1 MDGWV
6 DIRKDTAHV
15 ARERAKAR
23 ELRGSPWWKSQLGR
37 GRCHYCGGTF
47 PPEALTMDHV
57 VPVARGGRSVK
68 GNVVPCCAA
77 CNKGKKCLTPAE
89 QILMELESANPAAPA
104 DGLEDDGDANR

>member
-6 DIRKDTAHV
+6 DIRRNEAHI

-23 ELRGSPWWKSQLGR
+23 ELRRSPWWKAQLAKGV
-37 GRCHYCGGTF
+37 CHYCGRTF

-57 VPVARGGRSVK
+57 VPVARGGRSIR
-68 GNVVPCCAA
+68 GNVVPCCPA
-77 CNKGKKCLTPAE
+77 CNKDKKCLTPAE
-89 QILMELESANPAAPA
+89 RILMELEAENPEALA